1 MGFRF
6 RKSINLGGGVRMN
19 LSKSG
24 VGFSAGVKGA
34 RITKKATGGTRTT
47 LSVPG
52 TGLSYVKES
61 SSKKSSTKAN
71 RSSSGAE
78 QHASEAEVLPIT
90 PERIRRGLINARI
103 FLCLGVFLLLIGA
116 IAVNV
121 PLIVT
126 GLVIIGFF
134 WLMYSGLKKE
144 EKQLQSQ
151 SADPVSD
158 QAVD

>member
-34 RITKKATGGTRTT
+34 RITKKATGGIRTT

-71 RSSSGAE
+71 RSSSGTE
-78 QHASEAEVLPIT
+78 QHASETEVLPIT

-103 FLCLGVFLLLIGA
+103 ILCLGVFLLLIGA

-126 GLVIIGFF
+126 GLVITGFF
-134 WLMYSGLKKE
+134 WLMYSGLKKAVPQQK
-144 EKQLQSQ
+144 EK
-151 SADPVSD
+151 
-158 QAVD
+158 